1 MSVHWMLL
9 SLLSYSL
16 PVHFLGFFSLTI
28 SVGRGTLMSPLLELN
43 WQLFSLRGCMAK
55 WSRELTGESNR
66 LAVTFLAVPTWIKY
80 PASGC
85 KCIKWDGQTQYVTLT
100 LWWPLF
106 QFLDIC
112 ACVCVCSVVSNSLW
126 LPCTVPTRKF
136 PWNSPGKNTAVGCHS
151 LLQGIFLTQGW
162 NLSLLCL
169 LHWQMDSLSLA
180 PPGKPIHLCISM

>member
-1 MSVHWMLL
+1 MSVRWMLL

-85 KCIKWDGQTQYVTLT
+85 KCIKWDGQTQYMTLT

-126 LPCTVPTRKF
+126 LPCTDP
-136 PWNSPGKNTAVGCHS
+136 P
-151 LLQGIFLTQGW
+151 GIFHGILQARMLQWVAIPYSRGSSWPRDGTWVCCVSFTGRW
-162 NLSLLCL
+162 ILY
-169 LHWQMDSLSLA
+169 H
-180 PPGKPIHLCISM
+180 